1 MIIYRRKKRSSNTN
15 NIDNTDNKANEKK
28 ECEMNTSLENN
39 INMFKNIFKDDGTV
53 IYRYFESRNDE
64 SLKGCIV
71 FVEGM
76 INEKVVNDNIIL
88 PVVSNTITLEASEKL
103 DTLRKKVL
111 ISSNIIK
118 SSDVD
123 ELIEAIINGDTVLFI
138 DGDQEALILSSK
150 GWETR
155 SINEPEVEKVLR
167 GPREGF
173 TESIIINLTMIRRK
187 IKTPDLKFKCKTLG
201 VRTKTRACICYV
213 EGLVNEKIL
222 EELEKRLAK
231 INIDGVLDTGYIQE
245 LIRDAPLSPFRTIG
259 STERPDVVAGKI
271 LEGRIALLLD
281 GSPTA
286 LTLPFIFIEYFH
298 TPDDY
303 YINYYFTSISRLLRI
318 LSFLLTTS
326 VPGIYLALIT
336 FHQEIIPTNLLLSIS
351 AARQAIPFP
360 SVIEALGLLLIFEI
374 LREAGTRMPTYI
386 GQALSIVGVL
396 VLGTAAV
403 DARFVSAPMVIIVA
417 LSGITGLMTPKIKGA
432 AVTMR
437 IGFLLVAAFI
447 GLYGIVFVA
456 SAIMVHLFNIRSFGV
471 GYMDEFNTL
480 NLQEI
485 KDMLI
490 RFPWWFI
497 KDRPRLASSS
507 NKQRQSKERRTK

>member
-1 MIIYRRKKRSSNTN
+1 MIIYRRKKHLSNS
-15 NIDNTDNKANEKK
+15 DNKANEKK
-28 ECEMNTSLENN
+28 ECEMNTSLDNN
-39 INMFKNIFKDDGTV
+39 ISMFKNIFKDDETV
-53 IYRYFESRNDE
+53 IYRYFESRNND

-88 PVVSNTITLEASEKL
+88 PVVSNTTTLEASGKL
-103 DTLRKKVL
+103 EALRKKVL

-155 SINEPEVEKVLR
+155 PINEPEVEKVLR

-213 EGLVNEKIL
+213 EGIVNEKIL

-286 LTLPFIFIEYFH
+286 LTLPFLFIEYFH
-298 TPDDY
+298 APDDY
-303 YINYYFTSISRLLRI
+303 YINFYFTSISRLLRI

-351 AARQAIPFP
+351 AARQAVPFP
-360 SVIEALGLLLIFEI
+360 SLIEALGLLLIFEI

-403 DARFVSAPMVIIVA
+403 DARFVSAPMVIIIA
-417 LSGITGLMTPKIKGA
+417 LSGITGLMTPKIKGV
-432 AVTMR
+432 AVIMR
-437 IGFLLVAAFI
+437 IGFLLVASFI
-447 GLYGIVFVA
+447 GLYGIVFAA

-480 NLQEI
+480 NFQEI

-490 RFPWWFI
+490 RFPWWLI

-507 NKQRQSKERRTK
+507 NKQRQSKERGTK